1 MSKLTN
7 KKSCLILQA
16 MGGPDK
22 NDDIPEFLYNIFSD
36 RSIIRLP
43 GSPLLQKPL
52 AKLISKLRSDKVKA
66 HYNLIGG
73 GSPLLKWTQAQLEH
87 LEFTLSP
94 MISGFKTYIGMR
106 YFKPFTETTIEK
118 AIAEGF
124 DKIYFL
130 PLYPQYCK
138 ATTGSSFE
146 VARNTL
152 KKHPKIEAVFIN
164 DFHDFKS
171 YTDLLKKYIDDNI
184 KADEHLLFS
193 AHSIPQKFV
202 DEGDPYVE
210 QTKKTAQLVA
220 GSRDYTLSFQSRTG
234 PVTWVGP
241 DTVEKVKELTLS
253 GKKLF
258 IVPISFVCDHI
269 ETMYELDI
277 ELKETIGE
285 PFNNQIRR
293 MPMFNDDPEFGKA
306 LSELFLEYYNN
317 GK

>member
-1 MSKLTN
+1 MTETN
-7 KKSCLILQA
+7 VKKSCLILLA

-22 NDDIPEFLYNIFSD
+22 NEDIPEFLRNIFSD
-36 RSIIRLP
+36 RSIIHLP
-43 GSPLLQKPL
+43 GGPMMQKPL
-52 AKLISKLRSDKVKA
+52 AKLISKLRSEKVKA

-73 GSPLLKWTQAQLEH
+73 GSPLLKWTQAQLDH
-87 LEFTLSP
+87 IEFALSP
-94 MISGFKTYIGMR
+94 VISGFQGYIGMR
-106 YFKPFTETTIEK
+106 YFKPFTENTVEQ
-118 AIAEGF
+118 AIADGYE
-124 DKIYFL
+124 KIYFL

-146 VARNTL
+146 VARKAL
-152 KKHPKIEAVFIN
+152 AKHPEVEAVFIN
-164 DFHDFKS
+164 NFHD
-171 YTDLLKKYIDDNI
+171 YPPYIELLKKYIEQNI
-184 KADEHLLFS
+184 KGDEYLLFS

-220 GSRDYTLSFQSRTG
+220 GERPYTLSFQSRTG

-241 DTVEKVKELTLS
+241 DTVETVKKLTLE

-277 ELKETIGE
+277 ELKEIVGE
-285 PFNNQIRR
+285 PFGKQIRR
-293 MPMFNDDPEFGKA
+293 MPMFNDDPEFGQA
-306 LSELFLEYYNN
+306 LSNLFLEYYH